1 MGKRGPTGTPTALKV
16 LQGNPGKRSLNQ
28 NEPKMPIS
36 EEWETPPP
44 WLGSY
49 AKKEWKRVLPMLK
62 RNGLFTGADYMAL
75 CAYCQSV
82 DTWILA
88 EKQKRA
94 DGMIM
99 VSPKGYELQAP
110 AVGIA
115 NTAMG
120 NILKFGREFGLT
132 PASRSNLSAEQ
143 FEEQENPLLTLMKE
157 ARNHHG

>member
-1 MGKRGPTGTPTALKV
+1 
-16 LQGNPGKRSLNQ
+16 
-28 NEPKMPIS
+28 
-36 EEWETPPP
+36 
-44 WLGSY
+44 
-49 AKKEWKRVLPMLK
+49 
-62 RNGLFTGADYMAL
+62 
-75 CAYCQSV
+75 
-82 DTWILA
+82 
-88 EKQKRA
+88 
-94 DGMIM
+94 MIT